1 MAIQRFDRTAALHTR
16 TVTIDDVM
24 VLQVL
29 PGVGVPGLLNGTFD
43 AAEIPLAHYAFMR
56 DRGAPYVGLPV
67 FPDRIFTQQYV
78 YTRSDTGIRSLA
90 DLRGRRV
97 GVPMYFMTSSVW
109 HKGILKDE
117 HGISPSEIE
126 WFTVVPEKEGM
137 DIPKGVKVTVK
148 PGPWLGQQL
157 LLDGTVDC
165 VMSEGTPIVPED
177 QRHRVVNVYKDPH
190 ATQKDYFSR
199 TKFHPAVHVI
209 AVRKSVVEERPSI
222 LLELCEAFDRAKQ
235 SAYYLLQNER
245 MTGLPLMRTCLD
257 ETVAVFG
264 DDPWP
269 YGASGRNRA
278 EIDQFLAYALD
289 QGLIH
294 KRLTTDDLFE
304 PPVREFEFQSRMI
317 EGGDL
322 GGPDSLYGY
331 LPAES

>member
-1 MAIQRFDRTAALHTR
+1 
-16 TVTIDDVM
+16 
-24 VLQVL
+24 
-29 PGVGVPGLLNGTFD
+29 
-43 AAEIPLAHYAFMR
+43 YAFLCDR
-56 DRGAPYVGLPV
+56 DAPYVGLPV
-67 FPDRIFTQQYV
+67 FPDRIFTQQYT
-78 YTRSDTGIRSLA
+78 YTRPDTGIRSLA
-90 DLRGRRV
+90 DLRGRKV

-137 DIPKGVKVTVK
+137 DVPKDVKVTVK

-165 VMSEGTPIVPED
+165 LMSEGTPIVPDD
-177 QRHRVVNVYKDPH
+177 QRSRLVNVYKDPH
-190 ATQKDYFSR
+190 ATQKEYFSR
-199 TKFHPAVHVI
+199 TGFHPSVHVI
-209 AVRKSVVEERPSI
+209 AVRKAVVDERPGI
-222 LLELCEAFDRAKQ
+222 LQELCEAFDQAKQ

-264 DDPWP
+264 KDPWP
-269 YGASGRNRA
+269 YGAQGRNRA

-289 QGLIH
+289 QGLLH
-294 KRLTTDDLFE
+294 RRLTTDDLFQ
-304 PPVREFEFQSRMI
+304 PPVRDFKFQSRMV

-322 GGPDSLYGY
+322 GGFDSLYGY